1 MDVQVQ
7 LQKRKWI
14 GQICSLTWHLYG
26 AVTVGET
33 WCSELGTPR
42 EKDKNLSLHEVDILV
57 GRQRLLP

>member
-1 MDVQVQ
+1 MDVQ

-26 AVTVGET
+26 AVTVGGT
-33 WCSELGTPR
+33 WCSVLGTQQ

-57 GRQRLLP
+57 GRQRLRP